1 MKKSNKVLIKDTNL
15 TETFFKMGATES
27 EIAVMQDG
35 IDIANKAV
43 DYGELFLQGGKSS
56 SVGIYSK
63 ILINSDDAN
72 KESLIKCEDSIK
84 GLAVYLQTVSLGVAR
99 SLNDEYGMAID
110 IRSYVSTV
118 VTRSL
123 TNAQGI
129 SLLVKQVEADN
140 IVEHLIKQMN
150 KLDEYDIYSNKGRE
164 GLIKHVL
171 DSDYW
176 ETAINAAF
184 SSVVKDLDAKAL
196 RIALLLGMNVL

>member
-150 KLDEYDIYSNKGRE
+150 KLDEHDIYSNKGRE
-164 GLIKHVL
+164 GLINHVL

>member
-63 ILINSDDAN
+63 ILINADDAN
-72 KESLIKCEDSIK
+72 KETLIKCEDSIK

-164 GLIKHVL
+164 GLINHVL

>member
-1 MKKSNKVLIKDTNL
+1 MQKSNKVLIKDTNL

-72 KESLIKCEDSIK
+72 KETLIKCEDSIK

-140 IVEHLIKQMN
+140 IVEHLIKKMN

-164 GLIKHVL
+164 GLINHVL

>member
-63 ILINSDDAN
+63 ILINADDAN
-72 KESLIKCEDSIK
+72 KGTLIKCEDSIK

-164 GLIKHVL
+164 GLINHVL

-176 ETAINAAF
+176 EAAINAAF
-184 SSVVKDLDAKAL
+184 SSVVKELDAKAL
-196 RIALLLGMNVL
+196 RIALLLGTNVL